1 MYYLCTQKDVFRRR
15 KIKRATQPVTPPPP
29 KKHQYWLPL
38 KLMGFPKGSAVK
50 NLPTVQETQVWSL
63 PGSGK
68 SSGGGN
74 GNPLQYSYL
83 KNPMD
88 RGAWR
93 ATVQRVTK
101 SWAQPSEHKTQILQ
115 VKTLTEDGSSWPP
128 GTLHLSS
135 LLQRALLFSP
145 LPETSFSW
153 HLGLLKWPSSWSGS
167 LDILPWLSLP
177 HSLGLIADLSAHLL
191 FLNVVLLMSQPL
203 TARWGPVSR
212 CTSHPCS
219 LRKGHLRTRCSSR
232 LPTLLDDRRQ
242 ALWRSCC
249 QWWLQREGAAQ
260 FSKPPSPWHS
270 TNRTWFF
277 IYCRHGNLGCLIK
290 MTTWRSSKV
299 APPWQVPG
307 MYCERLSLSL
317 SRPGNVAWIP
327 RGMVADSLREPSP
340 G

>member
-1 MYYLCTQKDVFRRR
+1 MATHSNILTW
-15 KIKRATQPVTPPPP
+15 KIPWTEEPDGLQSKGSQRVGHNRVSTKLRDSASQNPHWGWELMTSRDPAPFLAPATGIAFLTSAWNLFQLTSGSVKMTELLV
-29 KKHQYWLPL
+29 WLPWH
-38 KLMGFPKGSAVK
+38 
-50 NLPTVQETQVWSL
+50 PTLAISSTF
-63 PGSGK
+63 SGAR
-68 SSGGGN
+68 SR
-74 GNPLQYSYL
+74 PFC
-83 KNPMD
+83 
-88 RGAWR
+88 
-93 ATVQRVTK
+93 
-101 SWAQPSEHKTQILQ
+101 PS
-115 VKTLTEDGSSWPP
+115 
-128 GTLHLSS
+128 
-135 LLQRALLFSP
+135 
-145 LPETSFSW
+145 
-153 HLGLLKWPSSWSGS
+153 
-167 LDILPWLSLP
+167 
-177 HSLGLIADLSAHLL
+177 L

-219 LRKGHLRTRCSSR
+219 LQKGHLRTRCSSR